1 MDSLAPGG
9 SGQFFSPPDIPTH
22 GLPLTAT
29 STVRV
34 QRPWGWFETLATGP
48 GYLVKRILI
57 TPDQRISLQRHHHRS
72 EHWVVVAGTGVME
85 CDGDGI
91 AAVPGATLFV
101 PCGGVHRAAAA
112 ASGLEII
119 EVQLG
124 AELREDDI
132 ERFSDDYGRVVKSHF
147 NL

>member
-1 MDSLAPGG
+1 
-9 SGQFFSPPDIPTH
+9 
-22 GLPLTAT
+22 LTAST
-29 STVRV
+29 SEPV

-48 GYLVKRILI
+48 GYLVKRIQI
-57 TPDQRISLQRHHHRS
+57 TADQRISLQRHQHRS

-91 AAVPGATLFV
+91 AAFPGATLFV
-101 PCGGVHRAAAA
+101 RRGGVHRATAA

-124 AELREDDI
+124 TELREDDI

>member
-1 MDSLAPGG
+1 M
-9 SGQFFSPPDIPTH
+9 
-22 GLPLTAT
+22 TAS
-29 STVRV
+29 STARV
-34 QRPWGWFETLATGP
+34 HRPWGWFETLATGP

-57 TPDQRISLQRHHHRS
+57 TADQRISLQRHQHRS
-72 EHWVVVAGTGVME
+72 EHWVVVAGAGVLE
-85 CDGDGI
+85 CDGDDF
-91 AAVPGATLFV
+91 AALPGATLFV
-101 PCGGVHRAAAA
+101 PCGGVHRAAAG

-124 AELREDDI
+124 EELREDDI

>member
-1 MDSLAPGG
+1 MTA
-9 SGQFFSPPDIPTH
+9 FS
-22 GLPLTAT
+22 TA
-29 STVRV
+29 RV
-34 QRPWGWFETLATGP
+34 HRPWGWFETLATGP

-57 TPDQRISLQRHHHRS
+57 SADQRISLQRHHHRS

-85 CDGDGI
+85 CDGDGL

-101 PCGGVHRAAAA
+101 PCGGVHRATAAA
-112 ASGLEII
+112 GSDLEFI

-124 AELREDDI
+124 TQLREDDI

>member
-1 MDSLAPGG
+1 MAIG
-9 SGQFFSPPDIPTH
+9 
-22 GLPLTAT
+22 TA
-29 STVRV
+29 RV
-34 QRPWGWFETLATGP
+34 HRPWGWFETLATGP

-57 TPDQRISLQRHHHRS
+57 TADQRISLQRHRHRS
-72 EHWVVVAGTGVME
+72 EHWVVVSGAGEME
-85 CDGDGI
+85 CDGHGI
-91 AAVPGATLFV
+91 VAVPGATLFV

-112 ASGLEII
+112 AASDLEII

-124 AELREDDI
+124 TELREDDI

>member
-1 MDSLAPGG
+1 
-9 SGQFFSPPDIPTH
+9 
-22 GLPLTAT
+22 LTAF
-29 STVRV
+29 STARV

-57 TPDQRISLQRHHHRS
+57 KADQRISLQRHHHRS

-85 CDGDGI
+85 CDGDGL

-101 PCGGVHRAAAA
+101 PCGGVHRATAAA
-112 ASGLEII
+112 ASDLEII

-124 AELREDDI
+124 TQLREDDI
-132 ERFSDDYGRVVKSHF
+132 ERFSDDYGRVVKSPF